1 MRSGGV
7 SRAAATPIAGMAIG
21 WYAASGAVN
30 QPRRCHALSRQM
42 TAARR
47 TFVDTNVL
55 LYAHDASETERQPI
69 ARALLENTSGKVY
82 AQPPGDERRLD
93 CPLRLGHELIQQI
106 ALQHGQAY
114 IDALDL
120 RGLMSQFDVAGL
132 KGRAEESLL
141 AIETFVDKLGGF
153 DFHVQ
158 GFSDQVAEFVVENGQ
173 VKAFKQRDPSGE
185 YTSLRK

>member
-69 ARALLENTSGKVY
+69 ARALLEELWARELVALYATS
-82 AQPPGDERRLD
+82 
-93 CPLRLGHELIQQI
+93 
-106 ALQHGQAY
+106 
-114 IDALDL
+114 
-120 RGLMSQFDVAGL
+120 
-132 KGRAEESLL
+132 
-141 AIETFVDKLGGF
+141 
-153 DFHVQ
+153 
-158 GFSDQVAEFVVENGQ
+158 QV
-173 VKAFKQRDPSGE
+173 PS
-185 YTSLRK
+185 SNL